1 METSG
6 DEDVLPTPSA
16 PPRDSRQLERLS
28 HATRQALGDL
38 VDRSR
43 EGASDDEL
51 SQVSDR
57 LNEVEQRIDAVVT
70 SLPDGMRDRAA
81 GLEQTAQQAQ
91 RIRNVLLSDV
101 SLTIRDYGIQVTDR
115 AEQFETRFGKLIPA
129 NEVQALKSQTDITSS
144 YIATTSADSAILT
157 HIDSYGK
164 YLNDWWHISVVPTA
178 DLVNRATTGTSQL
191 SVGTRVSTPLSSVL
205 EESRERRA
213 EQISHELEAT
223 LDSVKKAT
231 TAAGEVGLTSAFDE
245 VRDQARC
252 GSRLWTAAVFICV
265 ALGIAVPVWALSV
278 DSGVLVE
285 LTGLAGLVI
294 KALSGLPLFA
304 LAGYSGHIAAQHRE
318 TSRHLTVLIAQI
330 KSVQAYA
337 NELPSEQRLRLMSKL
352 GDRAFADPG
361 FTLQES
367 GLSMV
372 PEGTT
377 QALGEIKAIVE
388 NLPRA
393 GR

>member
-1 METSG
+1 M
-6 DEDVLPTPSA
+6 
-16 PPRDSRQLERLS
+16 
-28 HATRQALGDL
+28 
-38 VDRSR
+38 
-43 EGASDDEL
+43 

-57 LNEVEQRIDAVVT
+57 LNEVEQRIEAVVT

-101 SLTIRDYGIQVTDR
+101 SLTIRDYGVQVTDR

-144 YIATTSADSAILT
+144 YIGTTSADSAILT
-157 HIDSYGK
+157 HIDSYGR
-164 YLNDWWHISVVPTA
+164 YLNDWWHISVIPTA

-278 DSGVLVE
+278 DSGVLVQ

-337 NELPSEQRLRLMSKL
+337 NELPPEQRLRLMSKL

-377 QALGEIKAIVE
+377 QALGQIKSIVE
-388 NLPRA
+388 KLPRA